1 MDALEAPIHLT
12 CMSLDCGRKP
22 GWTLRFDLRACEA
35 TVLLHHHATPHEMLL
50 KSNWPIKKKKPINYK
65 LKQTVKQD
73 TLLYSLCFCVT
84 TKIFPSHYI
93 WSDFSKEASVNR
105 WQRVRDL
112 GTWRKSNSTECD
124 CITWESELILVYKHL
139 SVTLMG
145 LDKVHAMHLYSNQFK

>member
-1 MDALEAPIHLT
+1 
-12 CMSLDCGRKP
+12 MSLDCGRKP
-22 GWTLRFDLRACEA
+22 GWTLRFDLRTCEA

-50 KSNWPIKKKKPINYK
+50 KLANLKKKLVLLKCWRVIIVSTINHK
-65 LKQTVKQD
+65 LKLTVKQD
-73 TLLYSLCFCVT
+73 PLLYGLCFCVT
-84 TKIFPSHYI
+84 TKIFLSHYI

-145 LDKVHAMHLYSNQFK
+145 LDKVHAMHLYSNQLK